1 MLTTYLGDPASIKL
15 MADFAPGSIMWS
27 SDYPHPG
34 SSWPHSK
41 ESPCAEDH
49 AGLDPAVVGK
59 LTWEN
64 AARLYRIA

>member
-1 MLTTYLGDPASIKL
+1 
-15 MADFAPGSIMWS
+15 MADFAPDNIMWS

-41 ESPCAEDH
+41 ESIAEDH
-49 AGLDPAVVGK
+49 ADLDPAVVAK